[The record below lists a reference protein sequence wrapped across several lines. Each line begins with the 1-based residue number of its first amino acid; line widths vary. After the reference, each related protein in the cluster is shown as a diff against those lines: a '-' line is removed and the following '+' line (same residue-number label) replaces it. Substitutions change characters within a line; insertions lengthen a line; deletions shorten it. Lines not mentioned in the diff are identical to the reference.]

1 MAKTASTSPDPA
13 AMIRLQRWL
22 GHGINAAIALG
33 ATVAIVL
40 LQRSTIE
47 RAAQGLEDPVV
58 AQDRTRSQLQL
69 AAKLPTL
76 GFDNFLGNWAFLS
89 YLQYFGDSDV
99 RAQTGFTA
107 NEDYFEV
114 MTLRDPRFTTLA
126 PFISAGVAYYGAKPE
141 KSVAFM
147 TRMTNAIAP
156 KVQEDGFWVW
166 RFKALDQYLLLN
178 DIPSTIQSLEM
189 AASWAEVNGKNR
201 EIAGYFRD
209 SANFLRRDPNVISVR
224 FFAWNEVYQ
233 NAVDPL
239 VIQRSE
245 QELVKMGAKR
255 GQRLPNGRYQFK
267 APSNM

>member
-1 MAKTASTSPDPA
+1 MAKTESVSPDPA
-13 AMIRLQRWL
+13 ATIQLQRWL
-22 GHGINAAIALG
+22 GHGINAAISLG
-33 ATVAIVL
+33 AIVAIVL

-47 RAAQGLEDPVV
+47 RAAQGLEDPVL
-58 AQDRTRSQLQL
+58 AQDRTRTQLQL
-69 AAKLPTL
+69 AAKLPSL
-76 GFDNFLGNWAFLS
+76 GFDNLLGNWAFLS

-126 PFISAGVAYYGAKPE
+126 PFISAGVAYYVAKPE

-147 TRMTNAIAP
+147 TRMTNAIDP
-156 KVQEDGFWVW
+156 KTQQDAFWVW

-178 DIPSTIQSLEM
+178 DIPGTIHSLEM
-189 AASWAEVNGKNR
+189 AARWAEVKGENR
-201 EIAGYFRD
+201 ELADYFRG
-209 SANFLRRDPNVISVR
+209 SANFLRRDPNVVSVR
-224 FFAWNEVYQ
+224 FYAWNEVYQ

-245 QELVKMGAKR
+245 QELLKMGAKR
-255 GQRLPNGRYQFK
+255 DKRLPNGRYQFMP
-267 APSNM
+267 PSNM